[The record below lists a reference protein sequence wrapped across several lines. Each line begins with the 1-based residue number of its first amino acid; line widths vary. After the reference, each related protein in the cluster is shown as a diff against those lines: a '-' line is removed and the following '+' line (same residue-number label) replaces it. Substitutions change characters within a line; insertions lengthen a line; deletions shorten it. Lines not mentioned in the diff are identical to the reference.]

1 MEPFAY
7 LSVLISIVLALSIM
21 HLLSA
26 IVRLIHNRSR
36 TTFYWP
42 SLAYVFILFVVIVQ
56 TWWADFQLSAHTHW
70 TFMAFA
76 STLFIPADL
85 YLLCAV
91 LLPSAD
97 LPSTDDMRKAYY
109 FNRVWFFGALLA
121 VPLLSFLEEM
131 AVDGHISPP
140 ADTTFKLVFAALIV
154 VAIVNKSE
162 IVQKSLAVI
171 GAILVVVYVS
181 LLFNVLK

>member
-1 MEPFAY
+1 
-7 LSVLISIVLALSIM
+7 M

-36 TTFYWP
+36 TMFYWP
-42 SLAYVFILFVVIVQ
+42 SLAYVFILFVVIIQ
-56 TWWADFQLSAHTHW
+56 TWWADFQLSDHAHW

-76 STLFIPADL
+76 STLLIPADL
-85 YLLCAV
+85 YLLCAL

-97 LPSTDDMRKAYY
+97 LPSADDMRTAYY

-121 VPLLSFLEEM
+121 LPLLSFFEEM

-140 ADTTFKLVFAALIV
+140 ADTTFKLGFAILII
-154 VAIVNKSE
+154 VAIIVKSE
-162 IVQKSLAVI
+162 VVQKSLAVI

-181 LLFNVLK
+181 LLFNALK